1 MRLDPRLT
9 PANGRVAALF
19 LEGRVEAAA
28 FVAGQARLVADPVV
42 ALRDQ
47 PDGKRERELLRGEA
61 VTVFEERAGWS
72 FVQAARDDYVGY
84 LPSLSL
90 RDGDLPD
97 LRVSARATHAY
108 GAADIK
114 SPEAM
119 ALSFG
124 SRLRGLGQE
133 GSFTLT
139 DAGHVPA
146 CHLVPLSHVETDP
159 VTVATLLLGTPY
171 LWGGNS
177 AFGIDCSGLVQAAC
191 LVCGIAC
198 PGDSDMQAA
207 SLGQPVPEGAI
218 PKGLPGAQARD
229 DALSRAR
236 FEFRWEDQFN
246 LSLDPETARS
256 MHDET
261 LPKEAHKTA
270 HFCSMCGPKF
280 CSMRISHDIRAEA
293 QKDGMAAMAAKFREK
308 GEVYLPAA
316 EVAE

>member
-42 ALRDQ
+42 PLRDQ

-191 LVCGIAC
+191 LACGIAC

-218 PKGLPGAQARD
+218 PQRGDLLFWKGHVAWVAG
-229 DALSRAR
+229 
-236 FEFRWEDQFN
+236 
-246 LSLDPETARS
+246 PETILHANAHHMAVAHEGLAEAVARIVAQGGG
-256 MHDET
+256 
-261 LPKEAHKTA
+261 PVTA
-270 HFCSMCGPKF
+270 H
-280 CSMRISHDIRAEA
+280 RRLDLDI
-293 QKDGMAAMAAKFREK
+293 
-308 GEVYLPAA
+308 
-316 EVAE
+316 

>member
-218 PKGLPGAQARD
+218 PKRGDLLFWKGHVAWVAG
-229 DALSRAR
+229 
-236 FEFRWEDQFN
+236 
-246 LSLDPETARS
+246 PETILHANAHHMAVAHEGLAEAVARIVAQGGG
-256 MHDET
+256 
-261 LPKEAHKTA
+261 PVTA
-270 HFCSMCGPKF
+270 H
-280 CSMRISHDIRAEA
+280 RRLDLDI
-293 QKDGMAAMAAKFREK
+293 
-308 GEVYLPAA
+308 
-316 EVAE
+316 

>member
-133 GSFTLT
+133 GSFILT

-191 LVCGIAC
+191 LACGIAC

-207 SLGQPVPEGAI
+207 SLGQPVAEGAI
-218 PKGLPGAQARD
+218 PQRGDLLFWKGHVAWVAG
-229 DALSRAR
+229 
-236 FEFRWEDQFN
+236 
-246 LSLDPETARS
+246 PETILHANAHHMAVAHEGLAEAVARIAAQGGG
-256 MHDET
+256 
-261 LPKEAHKTA
+261 PVTA
-270 HFCSMCGPKF
+270 H
-280 CSMRISHDIRAEA
+280 RRLDLDI
-293 QKDGMAAMAAKFREK
+293 
-308 GEVYLPAA
+308 
-316 EVAE
+316 